1 MSRNG
6 SGVYQPSATGYPA
19 VASTTIESAKY
30 NAVIADIATALTLSI
45 AANGETTITANIPMS
60 GYKITGLGNA
70 TADGEALNRGT
81 ALSLFALLSG
91 PTFTGPVAISSTSP
105 TVSMV
110 ESDGDADEKIWSM
123 VSSGGNWYL
132 QTYTDLSGAG
142 ANAIAITRT
151 GTTVDSI
158 ALTATAFTVN
168 SIDLL
173 PSSGNFTMELATE
186 TSGGSVLASGTAY
199 WKKYGNIMTVRCPSL
214 VVTTTDTTLYLRGI
228 PAACQPSLT
237 GSWNQLQSVAGW
249 VNGLENMVAISVSEG
264 TAYWALTGASLN
276 FLSGS
281 DQKGIGQGAG
291 NGVTIT
297 YHVAD

>member
-1 MSRNG
+1 MS
-6 SGVYQPSATGYPA
+6 PSATGYPA
-19 VASTTIESAKY
+19 VASTTIESAKF

-158 ALTATAFTVN
+158 AMTATAFTVN
-168 SIDLL
+168 AIDVT
-173 PSSGNFTMELATE
+173 PTSGSFTAELADA
-186 TSGGSVLASGTAY
+186 SVAGNVLATGTAY
-199 WKKYGNIMTVRCPSL
+199 WRKVGNL
-214 VVTTTDTTLYLRGI
+214 VTIQLRGLLATTTATSLYVRAI
-228 PAACQPSLT
+228 PAALQPALT
-237 GSWNQLQSVAGW
+237 GTNSQCFLVPGFS
-249 VNGLENMVAISVSEG
+249 NGTFGPISLKIPEG
-264 TAYWALTGASLN
+264 TAYWFLTAVTA
-276 FLSGS
+276 FTSGS
-281 DQKGIGQGAG
+281 ASKGIGENTSA
-291 NGVTIT
+291 GVTVT
-297 YHVAD
+297 YMVSD

>member
-1 MSRNG
+1 MPRNG
-6 SGVYQPSATGYPA
+6 SGVMSPSATGYPA

-168 SIDLL
+168 AIDVT
-173 PSSGNFTMELATE
+173 PTSGSFTAELADA
-186 TSGGSVLASGTAY
+186 SVAGNVLATGTAY
-199 WKKYGNIMTVRCPSL
+199 WRKVGNL
-214 VVTTTDTTLYLRGI
+214 VTIQLRGLLATTTATSLYVRAI
-228 PAACQPSLT
+228 PAALQPALT
-237 GSWNQLQSVAGW
+237 GTNSQCFLVPGFS
-249 VNGLENMVAISVSEG
+249 NGTFGPISLKIPEG
-264 TAYWALTGASLN
+264 TAYWFLTAVTA
-276 FLSGS
+276 FTSGS
-281 DQKGIGQGAG
+281 ASKGIGENTSA
-291 NGVTIT
+291 GVTVT
-297 YHVAD
+297 YMVSD

>member
-1 MSRNG
+1 MS
-6 SGVYQPSATGYPA
+6 PSATGYPA

-186 TSGGSVLASGTAY
+186 ASGGSVLASGTAY
-199 WKKYGNIMTVRCPSL
+199 WKKVGG
-214 VVTTTDTTLYLRGI
+214 VVTMRMPYLAATTTDTTLYLRGI
-228 PAACQPSLT
+228 PSACQPTLT
-237 GSWNQLQSVAGW
+237 GTYYQCPLVPGKI
-249 VNGLENMVAISVSEG
+249 NGADGAIQIDIYEG
-264 TAYWALTGASLN
+264 TAYWLLEGITAAFAG
-276 FLSGS
+276 GS
-281 DQKGIGQGAG
+281 DTKGIG
-291 NGVTIT
+291 VTGSFGPVISYQVT
-297 YHVAD
+297 D

>member
-1 MSRNG
+1 MS
-6 SGVYQPSATGYPA
+6 PSATGYPA

-151 GTTVDSI
+151 GTT
-158 ALTATAFTVN
+158 
-168 SIDLL
+168 
-173 PSSGNFTMELATE
+173 
-186 TSGGSVLASGTAY
+186 GG
-199 WKKYGNIMTVRCPSL
+199 
-214 VVTTTDTTLYLRGI
+214 
-228 PAACQPSLT
+228 
-237 GSWNQLQSVAGW
+237 
-249 VNGLENMVAISVSEG
+249 
-264 TAYWALTGASLN
+264 
-276 FLSGS
+276 
-281 DQKGIGQGAG
+281 
-291 NGVTIT
+291 
-297 YHVAD
+297 

>member
-1 MSRNG
+1 MS
-6 SGVYQPSATGYPA
+6 PSATGYPA

-158 ALTATAFTVN
+158 AMTATAFTVN
-168 SIDLL
+168 AIDVT
-173 PSSGNFTMELATE
+173 PTSGSFTAELADA
-186 TSGGSVLASGTAY
+186 SVAGNVLATGTAY
-199 WKKYGNIMTVRCPSL
+199 WRKVGNL
-214 VVTTTDTTLYLRGI
+214 VTIQLRGLLATTTATSLYVRAI
-228 PAACQPSLT
+228 PAALQPALT
-237 GSWNQLQSVAGW
+237 GTNSQCFLVPGFS
-249 VNGLENMVAISVSEG
+249 NGTFGPISLKIPEG
-264 TAYWALTGASLN
+264 TAYWFLTAVTA
-276 FLSGS
+276 FTSGS
-281 DQKGIGQGAG
+281 ASKGIGENTSA
-291 NGVTIT
+291 GVTVT
-297 YHVAD
+297 YMVSD

>member
-1 MSRNG
+1 MS
-6 SGVYQPSATGYPA
+6 PSATGYPA

-173 PSSGNFTMELATE
+173 PSSGNFTMELATDS
-186 TSGGSVLASGTAY
+186 TGGSVLASGTAY
-199 WKKYGNIMTVRCPSL
+199 WKRVGG
-214 VVTTTDTTLYLRGI
+214 VVTMRMPYLAATTTDTTLYLRGI
-228 PAACQPSLT
+228 PSACQPTLT
-237 GSWNQLQSVAGW
+237 GTYYQCPLVPGKI
-249 VNGLENMVAISVSEG
+249 NGADGAIQIDIYEG
-264 TAYWALTGASLN
+264 TAYWLLEGITAAFAG
-276 FLSGS
+276 GS
-281 DQKGIGQGAG
+281 DTKGIG
-291 NGVTIT
+291 VTGSFGPVISYQVT
-297 YHVAD
+297 D

>member
-1 MSRNG
+1 MPRNG
-6 SGVYQPSATGYPA
+6 SGVMSPSATGYPA

-173 PSSGNFTMELATE
+173 PSSGNFTMELATDS
-186 TSGGSVLASGTAY
+186 TGGSVLASGTAY
-199 WKKYGNIMTVRCPSL
+199 WKRVGG
-214 VVTTTDTTLYLRGI
+214 VVTMRTPYLAATTTDTTLYLRGI
-228 PAACQPSLT
+228 PSACQPTLT
-237 GSWNQLQSVAGW
+237 GTYYQCPLVPGKI
-249 VNGLENMVAISVSEG
+249 NGADGAIQIDIYEG
-264 TAYWALTGASLN
+264 TAYWLLEGITAAFAG
-276 FLSGS
+276 GS
-281 DQKGIGQGAG
+281 DTKGIG
-291 NGVTIT
+291 VTGSFGPVISYQVT
-297 YHVAD
+297 D

>member
-1 MSRNG
+1 MS
-6 SGVYQPSATGYPA
+6 PSATGYPA

-186 TSGGSVLASGTAY
+186 AAGGSVLASGTAY
-199 WKKYGNIMTVRCPSL
+199 WKKVAGVVTLRCPAL
-214 VVTTTDTTLYLRGI
+214 YATTTDDTLFIRGI
-228 PAACQPSLT
+228 PADCQPSLT
-237 GSWNQLQSVAGW
+237 GTYTQSVVVGGV
-249 VNGLENMVAISVSEG
+249 VNGDALPVEIRIAEG
-264 TAYWALTGASLN
+264 LAHWTIIGLDGPGFTG
-276 FLSGS
+276 GS
-281 DQKGIGQGAG
+281 TLKGIGTATTTGP
-291 NGVTIT
+291 TIT
-297 YHVAD
+297 YQVTD

>member
-6 SGVYQPSATGYPA
+6 SGVYEPSATGYPA

-173 PSSGNFTMELATE
+173 PSSGNFTMELATDS
-186 TSGGSVLASGTAY
+186 TGGSVLASGTAY
-199 WKKYGNIMTVRCPSL
+199 WKRVGG
-214 VVTTTDTTLYLRGI
+214 VVTMRMPYLAATTTDTTLYLRGI
-228 PAACQPSLT
+228 PSACQPTLT
-237 GSWNQLQSVAGW
+237 GTYYQCPLVPGKI
-249 VNGLENMVAISVSEG
+249 NGADGAIQIDIYEG
-264 TAYWALTGASLN
+264 TAYWLLEGITAAFAG
-276 FLSGS
+276 GS
-281 DQKGIGQGAG
+281 DTKGS
-291 NGVTIT
+291 GVTGSFGPVISYQVT
-297 YHVAD
+297 D

>member
-19 VASTTIESAKY
+19 IASTTIESAKY

-173 PSSGNFTMELATE
+173 PSSGNFTMELATDS
-186 TSGGSVLASGTAY
+186 TGGSVLASGTAY
-199 WKKYGNIMTVRCPSL
+199 WKRVGG
-214 VVTTTDTTLYLRGI
+214 VVTMRMPYLAATTTDTTLYLRGI
-228 PAACQPSLT
+228 PSACQPTLT
-237 GSWNQLQSVAGW
+237 GTYYQCPLVPGKI
-249 VNGLENMVAISVSEG
+249 NGADGAIQIDIYEG
-264 TAYWALTGASLN
+264 TAYWLLEGITAAFAG
-276 FLSGS
+276 GS
-281 DQKGIGQGAG
+281 DTKGIG
-291 NGVTIT
+291 VTGSFGPVISYQVT
-297 YHVAD
+297 D

>member
-1 MSRNG
+1 MS
-6 SGVYQPSATGYPA
+6 PSATGYPA
-19 VASTTIESAKY
+19 VASTTSESAKY

-91 PTFTGPVAISSTSP
+91 PTFTGTVAISSTSP

-173 PSSGNFTMELATE
+173 PSSGNFTMELATDS
-186 TSGGSVLASGTAY
+186 TGGSVLASGTAY
-199 WKKYGNIMTVRCPSL
+199 WKRVGG
-214 VVTTTDTTLYLRGI
+214 VVTMRMPYLAATTTDTTLYLRGI
-228 PAACQPSLT
+228 PSACQPTLT
-237 GSWNQLQSVAGW
+237 GTYYQCPLVPGKI
-249 VNGLENMVAISVSEG
+249 NGADGAIQIDIYEG
-264 TAYWALTGASLN
+264 TAYWLLEGITAAFAG
-276 FLSGS
+276 GS
-281 DQKGIGQGAG
+281 DTKGIG
-291 NGVTIT
+291 VTGSFGPVISYQVT
-297 YHVAD
+297 D

>member
-1 MSRNG
+1 MPRNG
-6 SGVYQPSATGYPA
+6 SGVMSPSATGYPA

-158 ALTATAFTVN
+158 AMTATAFTVN
-168 SIDLL
+168 AIDVT
-173 PSSGNFTMELATE
+173 PTSGSFTAELADA
-186 TSGGSVLASGTAY
+186 SVAGNVLATGTAY
-199 WKKYGNIMTVRCPSL
+199 WRKVGNL
-214 VVTTTDTTLYLRGI
+214 VTIQLRGLLSTTTATSLYVRAI
-228 PAACQPSLT
+228 PAALQPALT
-237 GSWNQLQSVAGW
+237 GTNSQCFLVPGFS
-249 VNGLENMVAISVSEG
+249 NGTFGPISLKIPEG
-264 TAYWALTGASLN
+264 TAYWFLTAVTA
-276 FLSGS
+276 FTSGS
-281 DQKGIGQGAG
+281 ASKGIGENTSA
-291 NGVTIT
+291 GVTVT
-297 YHVAD
+297 YMVSD